1 MEEKNLLF
9 RFEDKNLAQNL
20 LQTVGDLLKDSDAAE
35 EKEMVKD
42 FLQKVS
48 EAMTFVAVGDTGV
61 GKTSFLNRLFNGIV
75 CGNEIAQP
83 TIGIREIKGGAQEA
97 ELQITPYYSR
107 HFVTDGEMQG
117 ISIVDTQGLDT
128 RTNPECSE
136 KIRFFVQKSDV
147 LFVVFDALR
156 IRSFNVWDFLEQTD
170 HRKMVFVMTMCD
182 RADAQ
187 TLENNRAKLQ
197 QYMKE
202 AGIEGPIFMSA
213 ASACGYIASDSNVEA
228 LKHYV
233 REQILGETPTLTKQQ
248 QNMQHLEGM
257 LLALG
262 NSFSLR
268 KKQHESDKVI
278 LENINTAVDGFLSR
292 NESVVNRLKSELR
305 NIISYQIDAYQSEII
320 AKMDPLKIK
329 ERCPGGPSEVE
340 AYLGAVN
347 ENYRNIM
354 NTQISETTQEAVR
367 KYCSDLQDVF
377 EEATGF
383 FRKRQNLLDA
393 EDQFYGSLEKSK
405 QEMLYESDT
414 MMMDLSR
421 FYEKLAGASE
431 KLFMD
436 IWKARGEYD
445 ATIQAKGKKG
455 AIAGGAAGVGIGGI
469 GTVVSAVLAHS
480 ALGAAAAAA
489 GTSAAAAATAT
500 AGAAVTS
507 ALGAILWPVVGAV
520 IGAVVISKI
529 AKKMSG
535 TGAEKDMWAVYEEC
549 VAEFKQEV
557 GQIKSE
563 MTVQVMQTV
572 TEIFDREVRSMDTSF
587 KDFRM
592 AVNIDSRNIPLLE
605 EKLQT
610 VQNLMAQMEQLKRD
624 REARMEAEA
633 PVRNTTKGRIEDV
646 LEYEAE

>member
-61 GKTSFLNRLFNGIV
+61 GKTSFLNRLFNGVV

-97 ELQITPYYSR
+97 ELQIAPYYSR

-202 AGIEGPIFMSA
+202 AGIEAPIFMSA

-340 AYLGAVN
+340 AYLSAVN

-529 AKKMSG
+529 AKKMSR

-624 REARMEAEA
+624 REARMEEEA